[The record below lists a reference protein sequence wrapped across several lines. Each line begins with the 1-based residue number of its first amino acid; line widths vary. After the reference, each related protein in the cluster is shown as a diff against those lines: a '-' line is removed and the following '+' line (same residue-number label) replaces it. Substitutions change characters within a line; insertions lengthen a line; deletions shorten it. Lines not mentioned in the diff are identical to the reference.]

1 MQAYPTAKEQ
11 SMKTQVAANKTWNM
25 VADFTEIAVLGVCTG
40 LVFSV
45 VASSLVLVVTTL
57 G

>member
-1 MQAYPTAKEQ
+1 
-11 SMKTQVAANKTWNM
+11 MKTQVTAKKTWNM

-57 G
+57 S

>member
-1 MQAYPTAKEQ
+1 MKNQAAT
-11 SMKTQVAANKTWNM
+11 NKTWNM
-25 VADFTEIAVLGVCTG
+25 VTDFTEIAVLGACTG
-40 LVFSV
+40 LVFSI

>member
-1 MQAYPTAKEQ
+1 
-11 SMKTQVAANKTWNM
+11 MKTQVAASRKWNM

-40 LVFSV
+40 LVFSI

>member
-1 MQAYPTAKEQ
+1 
-11 SMKTQVAANKTWNM
+11 MKTQVAADNNTWNM
-25 VADFTEIAVLGVCTG
+25 VVDFSEIAVLGICTG

>member
-1 MQAYPTAKEQ
+1 
-11 SMKTQVAANKTWNM
+11 MKTQAPAKKTWSM